1 MDDKEKEQKN
11 LVSGGQFVF
20 DDDEPPAPLPPVP
33 KQEESN
39 SEKPKYKLIGGS
51 FHFEEEEKKKEPPPL
66 EPEERKVANTVI
78 PLIIQMFRT
87 YLVLIVIALI
97 ICAIPVYFWFS
108 TCPPYFPFPSKI
120 ICTCPQGNK
129 EELFLLEPD
138 GSKMERLT
146 YSAKENTKNI
156 YPRWSRDGEKITY
169 TSDQGG
175 NTDIYIMDVKTKETK
190 NLTNHPSQDRESTW
204 SYDGKKIAFSSNR
217 DGDYEIFIMN
227 NDGTGL
233 YQLTYNSKKEI
244 EIDPDFAYLLPE
256 QRNDLWDDTHPVW
269 SPKKNQIVYSS
280 SCLGLPD
287 NYYEQFTEGHT
298 QITTPM
304 GNLKIPVPTKK
315 GTDMDLMIINT
326 DRTGY
331 HDLTKTPDIETEPS
345 WSPDGKKIAFS
356 SNRRG
361 NWQIFVMNSDGTGL
375 YQLTMRDTAN
385 DRYPTWSP
393 DGKWIAFQST
403 REVVKQPDAQIYIVR
418 AEGMKNPNEW
428 ICQLT
433 KDKGSKLYPCWS
445 GFLSTD

>member
-1 MDDKEKEQKN
+1 MNDKEQKKEEKN
-11 LVSGGQFVF
+11 LVSGGQFIF
-20 DDDEPPAPLPPVP
+20 DDDGPPAPKQSVP
-33 KQEESN
+33 KQEESI

-51 FHFEEEEKKKEPPPL
+51 FHFEEEEKKKEAPPL
-66 EPEERKVANTVI
+66 EQEERKISNTII
-78 PLIIQMFRT
+78 PLIRQIVRT
-87 YLVLIVIALI
+87 YLGLTVIALI
-97 ICAIPVYFWFS
+97 IGAIPVYFWLS
-108 TCPPYFPFPSKI
+108 TRPPSFPFPSKI
-120 ICTCPQGNK
+120 VCTCPQGNK

-156 YPRWSRDGEKITY
+156 YPRWSPDGQKITY
-169 TSDQGG
+169 TSDENG

-204 SYDGKKIAFSSNR
+204 SYDGKRIAFSSNR

-227 NDGTGL
+227 NDGTGM
-233 YQLTYNSKKEI
+233 YQLTYNSKEEI
-244 EIDPDFAYLLPE
+244 SIDPDFAYLVPE

-269 SPKKNQIVYSS
+269 SPNKNQIVYSS

-287 NYYEQFTEGHT
+287 NYYEQLTGGQT
-298 QITTPM
+298 NIKTPL

-315 GTDMDLMIINT
+315 GTDMDLMIINA
-326 DRTGY
+326 DRTGF
-331 HDLTKTPDIETEPS
+331 HDLTKTPDIETEPA

-356 SNRRG
+356 SNKRG
-361 NWQIFVMNSDGTGL
+361 NWQIFVMNSDGSGL

-403 REVVKQPDAQIYIVR
+403 REMVKQFDAQIYIVR

-445 GFLSTD
+445 GFFQ